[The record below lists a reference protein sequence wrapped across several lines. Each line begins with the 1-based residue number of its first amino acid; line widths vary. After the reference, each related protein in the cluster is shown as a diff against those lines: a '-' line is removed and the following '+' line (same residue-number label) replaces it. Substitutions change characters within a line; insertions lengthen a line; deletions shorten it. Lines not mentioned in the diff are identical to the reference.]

1 MTQWILRR
9 QLSSRRNYLKL
20 FSNESML
27 WSIFQIVENWLS
39 FIHNWSIYVV
49 DLHRLEAL
57 FCLPSNLPVAYMSST
72 SHSLKSWMSS
82 PSSQHVLN
90 KGLNSLHQPPL
101 VIIDCLN
108 RTLSVNWV
116 TTWLKAETTFGSL
129 FSCSVN
135 LFWEVKFIYW
145 PDTENW
151 TNLHPK
157 FDGFAQW
164 FLDLCDCPHSL
175 SLSSHHAFPFLLWH
189 HLWIHA
195 QDRP

>member
-1 MTQWILRR
+1 MLLTFID
-9 QLSSRRNYLKL
+9 LKL
-20 FSNESML
+20 FS
-27 WSIFQIVENWLS
+27 V
-39 FIHNWSIYVV
+39 
-49 DLHRLEAL
+49 
-57 FCLPSNLPVAYMSST
+57 CLPTHQLHTST
-72 SHSLKSWMSS
+72 SHCLRSWMSS

-135 LFWEVKFIYW
+135 LFRDVKFIYW

-157 FDGFAQW
+157 FYGFSQW
-164 FLDLCDCPHSL
+164 FLDLCDGPHSL

-195 QDRP
+195 RDWPKELSAIF